1 MFLIYRTVG
10 EKMLK
15 KKTLLIFAASIGIVA
30 LYAAGLKALEKEDD
44 DAEPT
49 ITMDQDLVTISVKD
63 FSSALLK
70 GVVAYDQEDGDL
82 TNEVIVDSVSTF
94 DALQQ
99 RVVTYAVFDS
109 QNHVTKATRMMTYKD
124 YTEPRFYFNGPMM
137 GASIS
142 ISNIIKALGA
152 TSSVDGDIS
161 QRVYLQTS
169 YHSDYQAIDA
179 KATVSDSTG
188 TTSELEFTYYI
199 DTHDYSI
206 DLILKQYLIYVQKG
220 DDFDPMANLEQAIIN
235 QKEEPGLINEVT
247 ISGDVDTSEP
257 GLYTID
263 YTISYYGDHGRTQCL
278 VVVQ

>member
-15 KKTLLIFAASIGIVA
+15 KKTLLIFAASIGLVA
-30 LYAAGLKALEKEDD
+30 LYAAGLNALEKEDD

-49 ITMDQDLVTISVKD
+49 ITMDQDLVSISVKD
-63 FSSALLK
+63 SSSALLK
-70 GVVAYDQEDGDL
+70 GVAAYDQEDGDL
-82 TNEVIVDSVSTF
+82 TNEVIVDSVSAF

-247 ISGDVDTSEP
+247 ISGDVDTSKP
-257 GLYTID
+257 GLYTVD